1 MRAAHCAFIFSPPS
15 STNSVST
22 GSTAKIADRPS
33 ESETGLK
40 SCVYTESPPSLVC
53 ERIARPVERGNS
65 FHVRVALF
73 VTCLGDTLFPS
84 AGQAVVRLLD
94 RLGTEVEFPE
104 EQTCC

>member
-1 MRAAHCAFIFSPPS
+1 MSAAHCAFIFSPPS
-15 STNSVST
+15 STKSVRT

-53 ERIARPVERGNS
+53 QRIAHRAEGGNS
-65 FHVRVALF
+65 FHVRVGLF
-73 VTCLGDTLFPS
+73 VTCIGDTLFPA

-94 RLGTEVEFPE
+94 RLDVEVEFPE
-104 EQTCC
+104 EQT